1 MRVLVLA
8 HRIDRLAEAAL
19 QALRSS
25 QDVEAIAVACAA
37 LVQVQ
42 TLAAEMTR

>member
-1 MRVLVLA
+1 LA
-8 HRIDRLAEAAL
+8 HQIDRLAEAA
-19 QALRSS
+19 QRALETP
-25 QDVEAIAVACAA
+25 DDADAIAEARAA